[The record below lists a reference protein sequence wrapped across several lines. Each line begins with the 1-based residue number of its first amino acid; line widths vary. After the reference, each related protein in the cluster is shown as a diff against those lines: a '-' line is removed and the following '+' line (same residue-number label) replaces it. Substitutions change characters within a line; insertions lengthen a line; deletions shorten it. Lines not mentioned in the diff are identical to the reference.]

1 MDCISVHFDPFNQ
14 TARVS
19 VYHLWAEKYWPIEL
33 KGFPNL
39 TRDSGEPLIEKS
51 NGDSLEDTELETAP

>member
-1 MDCISVHFDPFNQ
+1 MG
-14 TARVS
+14 
-19 VYHLWAEKYWPIEL
+19 EKYWPIEL

-51 NGDSLEDTELETAP
+51 YGGLARGHRAGDGTVEIKNVDFAPAP